1 MSEEILTSV
10 ECRGCGKD
18 IETSA
23 DDPFF
28 YCLECD

>member
-1 MSEEILTSV
+1 MSEELISV
-10 ECRGCGKD
+10 ECRTCGKD